1 MAGRTAGCIKAWAEA
16 IDHRYG
22 HHLGD
27 VAPALPAMEAAQI
40 VSTHDPD
47 EMHTGA
53 APDQIADRL
62 VGVAG
67 AEFGFEVGDIN
78 AGMMRQGSGGGDARG
93 EWRKAPGVL
102 ERIAGSDQPPNAI
115 EAQPLHGE

>member
-1 MAGRTAGCIKAWAEA
+1 MARRTAGCIKAWAEA

-40 VSTHDPD
+40 VGTHDPD
-47 EMHTGA
+47 EMHTSA
-53 APDQIADRL
+53 PPDQIADRL

-67 AEFGFEVGDIN
+67 AELGFEAGDIN
-78 AGMMRQGSGGGDARG
+78 AGMMRQGSGGGQARG
-93 EWRKAPGVL
+93 ERRKAPRIF
-102 ERIAGSDQPPNAI
+102 ERIAGSDQPPDAI
-115 EAQPLHGE
+115 EAKP